1 MRRDLALAACA
12 VALAACPARPPQGEC
27 RSDGDCRGEAAA
39 KLCVGGFC
47 RQCRDDA
54 QCPTGEVCRDNA
66 CAEKARCAQA
76 KDCAAGQKC
85 AAGACVPECA
95 EASAER
101 DCGPGRRCLAGR
113 CAAEEECVADA
124 DCGTGK
130 ACIDGACKAQGSAGA
145 QNVDCEVRAVHF
157 GFDEATLSTAARE
170 TLSRDWQCLSRMGFR
185 SLEVSGHA
193 DERGTTE
200 YNLALGGRRAEAA
213 RKYLVG
219 LGADAKALRAVS
231 FGKERPVDPA
241 HDESAWAKN
250 RRVDLVP
257 AP

>member
-1 MRRDLALAACA
+1 MRRDLALALAACA

-39 KLCVGGFC
+39 KLCLGGFC

-54 QCPTGEVCRDNA
+54 QCPAGQVCRDNA
-66 CAEKARCAQA
+66 CAEKARCAEA

-85 AAGACVPECA
+85 AAGACVSECA
-95 EASAER
+95 
-101 DCGPGRRCLAGR
+101 
-113 CAAEEECVADA
+113 ADA

-200 YNLALGGRRAEAA
+200 YNLALGGRRAEAV

-250 RRVDLVP
+250 RRVELVP
-257 AP
+257 AR

>member
-1 MRRDLALAACA
+1 MRCDLALAACA
-12 VALAACPARPPQGEC
+12 VALAACPSRPPPGEC
-27 RSDGDCRGEAAA
+27 RSDDDCRAEAAA

-54 QCPTGEVCRDNA
+54 QCQTGEVCRDNA

-95 EASAER
+95 
-101 DCGPGRRCLAGR
+101 
-113 CAAEEECVADA
+113 ADA

-145 QNVDCEVRAVHF
+145 QNVDCEVRPVHF

-170 TLSRDWQCLSRMGFR
+170 TLSRDWQCLSRKGFR
-185 SLEVSGHA
+185 RLEVSGHA

-200 YNLALGGRRAEAA
+200 YNLALGGRRAEEV
-213 RKYLVG
+213 RRYLVG

-231 FGKERPVDPA
+231 FGKERPVDRA

-250 RRVDLVP
+250 RRVELVP

>member
-1 MRRDLALAACA
+1 MRRDLALALAACA

-39 KLCVGGFC
+39 KLCLGGFC

-54 QCPTGEVCRDNA
+54 QCPAGQVCRDNA
-66 CAEKARCAQA
+66 CAEKPRCAEA

-95 EASAER
+95 
-101 DCGPGRRCLAGR
+101 
-113 CAAEEECVADA
+113 ADA

-250 RRVDLVP
+250 RRVELVP
-257 AP
+257 AR

>member
-1 MRRDLALAACA
+1 
-12 VALAACPARPPQGEC
+12 
-27 RSDGDCRGEAAA
+27 
-39 KLCVGGFC
+39 
-47 RQCRDDA
+47 
-54 QCPTGEVCRDNA
+54 
-66 CAEKARCAQA
+66 
-76 KDCAAGQKC
+76 
-85 AAGACVPECA
+85 
-95 EASAER
+95 
-101 DCGPGRRCLAGR
+101 
-113 CAAEEECVADA
+113 
-124 DCGTGK
+124 
-130 ACIDGACKAQGSAGA
+130 
-145 QNVDCEVRAVHF
+145 VRAVHF
-157 GFDEATLSTAARE
+157 GFDEAALSTAARE

>member
-1 MRRDLALAACA
+1 

-54 QCPTGEVCRDNA
+54 QCPAGQVCRDNA
-66 CAEKARCAQA
+66 CAEKPRCAEA

-95 EASAER
+95 
-101 DCGPGRRCLAGR
+101 
-113 CAAEEECVADA
+113 ADA